1 MIVPAH
7 RYSNEKHA
15 NVKTGIHNSQII
27 HIDKFK
33 NKAEIANNSR
43 KLEIVHI
50 LKYKTK
56 KDILDNY
63 IIISEQFAESKICKK
78 KSIIHSAI

>member
-1 MIVPAH
+1 M
-7 RYSNEKHA
+7 
-15 NVKTGIHNSQII
+15 KTGIHNSQII

-56 KDILDNY
+56 KDILDY